1 MGWRIDH
8 AVALTPTKRRPVM
21 PALNVIMLVGH
32 LTRDPEVRYSPTGTP
47 VGALG
52 LAVNT
57 RVKGQD
63 GQWREDP
70 CFVDVVV
77 FGNQAEACGEYLGR
91 GDPAL
96 IEGRL
101 QYRTWEDAHG
111 NRRSKHEVVASRVQF
126 IPKPGPRTVF
136 EADPVPLTG
145 PGTLPDASEDPQP

>member
-1 MGWRIDH
+1 
-8 AVALTPTKRRPVM
+8 M
-21 PALNVIMLVGH
+21 PAVNVILLVGH

-47 VGALG
+47 VATLG

-77 FGNQAEACGEYLGR
+77 FGHQAEACGDYLGK

-96 IEGRL
+96 VEGRL
-101 QYRTWEDAHG
+101 QYRTWQDQEGHT
-111 NRRSKHEVVASRVQF
+111 RRTHEVIAVRVQF
-126 IPKPGPRTVF
+126 LPRTRPRA
-136 EADPVPLTG
+136 EADARGVPAG
-145 PGTLPDASEDPQP
+145 VEVDGDDEVPF

>member
-1 MGWRIDH
+1 MGWPIDH
-8 AVALTPTKRRPVM
+8 ATELTPTKRSPVM
-21 PALNVIMLVGH
+21 PTVNMIVLLGN

-47 VGALG
+47 VATLG

-77 FGNQAEACGEYLGR
+77 FGTQAEACGEYLGK

-96 IEGRL
+96 VEGRL
-101 QYRTWEDAHG
+101 QYRTWQDLQGHT
-111 NRRSKHEVVASRVQF
+111 RRKHEVIAVRVQF
-126 IPKPGPRTVF
+126 LPRPGARS
-136 EADPVPLTG
+136 EADGDDEVPC
-145 PGTLPDASEDPQP
+145 

>member
-1 MGWRIDH
+1 
-8 AVALTPTKRRPVM
+8 M
-21 PALNVIMLVGH
+21 PALNVILLVGN

-47 VGALG
+47 VATLG
-52 LAVNT
+52 FAVNT

-77 FGNQAEACGEYLGR
+77 FGTQAEACAEYLTK

-96 IEGRL
+96 VEGRL

-111 NRRSKHEVVASRVQF
+111 HRRSKHEVLASRVQF
-126 IPKPGPRTVF
+126 IPRPGPRT
-136 EADPVPLTG
+136 
-145 PGTLPDASEDPQP
+145 ASEPNPNPGDPPSGADDDDRPC

>member
-1 MGWRIDH
+1 
-8 AVALTPTKRRPVM
+8 M
-21 PALNVIMLVGH
+21 PAVNVILLVGN

-47 VGALG
+47 VATLG

-77 FGNQAEACGEYLGR
+77 FGHQEEACDEYLEKGA
-91 GDPAL
+91 PAL
-96 IEGRL
+96 VEGRL

-111 NRRSKHEVVASRVQF
+111 NRRSKHEVIAVRVQF
-126 IPKPGPRTVF
+126 LPRPD
-136 EADPVPLTG
+136 EGAAPEPDPVPITV